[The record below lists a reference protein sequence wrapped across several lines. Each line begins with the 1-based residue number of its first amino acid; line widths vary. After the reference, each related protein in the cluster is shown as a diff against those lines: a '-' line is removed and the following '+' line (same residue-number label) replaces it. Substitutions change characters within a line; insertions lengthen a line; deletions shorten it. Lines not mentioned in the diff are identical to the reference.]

1 MSRSRVIW
9 AEPCTTAA
17 TPPITTKSTP
27 ASTSLRSR
35 RVGRNSGQSARG
47 GECDLP
53 YPGVGVLVLLEP
65 LRRRQAQLLPQQSL
79 IDARRTGR
87 RIELEPASERGEG
100 APQRVDGDPVP
111 RLLESSDRRLTDA
124 EPRAELRLG
133 DALGLSGRA
142 DQLTGRHS
150 R

>member
-1 MSRSRVIW
+1 MSRSRVSW

-27 ASTSLRSR
+27 ASTSLRSS

-53 YPGVGVLVLLEP
+53 YTGVRVLELLEP
-65 LRRRQAQLLPQQSL
+65 LPRREPQLLDEKRL
-79 IDARRTGR
+79 VDARRTR
-87 RIELEPASERGEG
+87 RRSEVEITPERGER
-100 APQRVDGDPVP
+100 APQRVDGNPIRCRLQSRHGGLADAQP
-111 RLLESSDRRLTDA
+111 RGELDLREALFLT
-124 EPRAELRLG
+124 
-133 DALGLSGRA
+133 
-142 DQLTGRHS
+142 S

>member
-47 GECDLP
+47 GEGDLP

-100 APQRVDGDPVP
+100 APQRVDGDSVP
-111 RLLESSDRRLTDA
+111 RRLETSYGGLADPESRT
-124 EPRAELRLG
+124 ELRLR
-133 DALGLSGRA
+133 DALGIPGRA
-142 DQLTGRHS
+142 DQLGGR
-150 R
+150 